1 MIRFPSFNLSAPPLP
16 VVPGSS
22 ESKPAARPTDRLLLG
37 AELSES
43 SKVDNHGF
51 LSALKANFGV
61 FTPPG
66 LKGLLENRKDIKRR
80 DLFSPD
86 GRAYLNNSPE
96 VYKLLQENRQL
107 KPADLRGVDAE
118 QVEVLRQRP
127 ELHPQELPRMDT
139 NIEQILRPMIGER
152 GIKTYL
158 PLIRRNTLEL
168 MKKRADTRPEQ
179 MVELMNQMA
188 WAGGV
193 GSTNEAPE
201 MFLKA
206 TQTLLRRPDL
216 QPQQLGKFAQD
227 LHERVLWDGDA
238 RHTQAA
244 FNESM
249 NMLQHKN
256 NLDVDRLYDQMADM
270 DREPARSASVE
281 RRGRVYSRRVG
292 RLAFE
297 SGEKIGNSGTGLK
310 RKRKAA

>member
-1 MIRFPSFNLSAPPLP
+1 MIRFPSINIAAPHLP
-16 VVPGSS
+16 VPGCSEQKSS
-22 ESKPAARPTDRLLLG
+22 TRPADRISLG
-37 AELSES
+37 AEVRES
-43 SKVDNHGF
+43 SHVDNHGF
-51 LSALKANFGV
+51 LSALKANFGA

-66 LKGLLENRKDIKRR
+66 LKSLLENRKDIKRK

-86 GRAYLNNSPE
+86 GRAYIGNSPE
-96 VYKLLQENRQL
+96 IYKLLQENRQL
-107 KPADLRGVDAE
+107 KPADLAGVDAE
-118 QVEVLRQRP
+118 QVEVLRERP
-127 ELHPQELPRMDT
+127 ELHPQELPRMDR

-152 GIKTYL
+152 GIKTYM

-179 MVELMNQMA
+179 MVDLMKQMA

-193 GSTNEAPE
+193 GTTNEAPE

-206 TQTLLRRPDL
+206 TETMLRRPDL
-216 QPQQLGKFAQD
+216 QPAQLGKFAQD
-227 LHERVLWDGDA
+227 LHDRVLWDGDA
-238 RHTQAA
+238 RHTQGA
-244 FNESM
+244 FSESM

-281 RRGRVYSRRVG
+281 RRGQVYSKRVR

-297 SGEKIGNSGTGLK
+297 SGATVRKASPGLK